1 MIAALRSYLQRR
13 RFRQAFA
20 HYDEAISACRRA
32 HGPVNKFI
40 AAKQE
45 AVHAAL
51 RRAAVEKAMA
61 R

>member
-1 MIAALRSYLQRR
+1 MISLLRTYLRRR
-13 RFRQAFA
+13 RFKKLVQPFDDAI
-20 HYDEAISACRRA
+20 EAARRA
-32 HGPVNKFI
+32 HGPVAKFQ